1 MVDFSNDLP
10 VSEVQTRIAR
20 TRRAVADRS
29 MGGLL
34 AYADALRTANVG
46 YFTDFRPLD
55 GISDIAMSVVLLPL
69 DDDPTLFVGN
79 SCLAWAGEVT
89 NFRVKALS
97 ALPDAVAHWA
107 ANDRNAEPLGLA
119 GGAFIPARLQQHIE
133 AALGSRRLQPTDA
146 LARVKAVKS
155 EWEVRQLRRAAE
167 LTDAAMAAI
176 EAALKDGPRT
186 ERELAR
192 IADVAMIEAGADAVG
207 YRSMVQAGPRSAYN
221 LALPTDRRLQPGDLV
236 LTDIGA
242 RYRGYV
248 ADGGRGFGYGTIDA
262 KRQAIIEASACAV
275 EAGLEVLRPGMRA
288 TALNETIQ
296 GSLVESGFAEFSNE
310 GKGHGTGHGTGMDPE
325 EELPWI
331 GPGESTILEPNMV
344 FTLKAT
350 ITVPAVGGVRTERIV
365 RVTEER
371 LRDARQLSHAVELLV
386 WLT

>member
-1 MVDFSNDLP
+1 VVDFSTDLP
-10 VSEVQTRIAR
+10 ASEVQERIAR
-20 TRRAVADRS
+20 TRRAVADRA

-55 GISDIAMSVVLLPL
+55 GISDIAMSVMLLPL

-79 SCLAWAGEVT
+79 SCLAWAEGVT

-97 ALPDAVAHWA
+97 ELPDAVARWA

-119 GGAFIPARLQQHIE
+119 GGAFIPARLQQRIE
-133 AALGSRRLQPTDA
+133 AALGSRRLQLTDA

-155 EWEVRQLRRAAE
+155 EWEVQQLRRAAE
-167 LTDAAMAAI
+167 LTDTAMAAI
-176 EAALKDGPRT
+176 QAALKDGPRT

-221 LALPTDRRLQPGDLV
+221 LALPTDRWLQPGDLV

-248 ADGGRGFGYGTIDA
+248 ADGGRGFGYGAIDV
-262 KRQAIIEASACAV
+262 KRQAIIEASASAV
-275 EAGLEVLRPGMRA
+275 EAGLEALRPGMSA
-288 TALNETIQ
+288 TALNEIIQ
-296 GSLVESGFAEFSNE
+296 GSLVESGFAEYSTE
-310 GKGHGTGHGTGMDPE
+310 GRGHGTGHGTGMDPE

-331 GPGESTILEPNMV
+331 GPGESMLLEPNMV

-350 ITVPAVGGVRTERIV
+350 ITVPEVGGVRTERIV
-365 RVTEER
+365 RVTESGCETLDNYPMR
-371 LRDARQLSHAVELLV
+371 LNF
-386 WLT
+386 